1 LDMIAA
7 SRRTLSLRERG
18 ARECHF
24 VMKLCGG
31 EEFEALHMLHGRRL
45 SALLRRLLLQADMH
59 DG

>member
-1 LDMIAA
+1 MIAA

-18 ARECHF
+18 ARGHF